1 MVKESNVTLSL
12 SNGMKQTE
20 IGLLPEDWEV
30 VNLNEVSKISSSKR
44 IFESDYVAYGIPFYR
59 GKEISLLMQN
69 KTIDEPFYISE
80 AKYFSLANK
89 YGYPKNGDLLI
100 TAVGTLGN
108 IYCINNDEKFYFKD
122 GNLIWINNIIQNPKF
137 LKIALDYNKQQIL
150 DNAIGSSQKALTI
163 NSLSITKIPL
173 PPLPEQE
180 AIAEAL
186 SDADAW
192 IESLEQLIAKK
203 RLIKQGAMQELLSPK
218 QNWEEKT
225 IFEVADKKRDLFN
238 DGDWIEAVHIKEEGI
253 RLIQTGNI
261 GVGRFLNKNNKKY
274 ISEKSFVELKCK
286 EIIEGDLLIC
296 RLAEP
301 AGRVCIFPKTEDLKS
316 VTSVDVTIYRPDE
329 NIFDRRILLY
339 LLSTDEWFKQ
349 VLEQVGGTTHKRIS
363 RGNLGNIKIK
373 IPKSLTEQTR
383 IATILSDMDAEL
395 EALEGQLSKAR
406 KVKQGMM
413 QELLSGRVRLV

>member
-1 MVKESNVTLSL
+1 MVKENT
-12 SNGMKQTE
+12 MKQTE
-20 IGLLPEDWEV
+20 IGLLPEDWNV

-44 IFESDYVAYGIPFYR
+44 IFESDYVPYGIPFYR

-89 YGYPKNGDLLI
+89 YGYPKYGDLLI

-108 IYCINNDEKFYFKD
+108 IYCIGNDEKFYFKD
-122 GNLIWINNIIQNPKF
+122 GNLIWINNVIQNSKF

-173 PPLPEQE
+173 PPLSEQK

-203 RLIKQGAMQELLSPK
+203 RLIKQGAMQELLTPK
-218 QNWEEKT
+218 EDWEVK
-225 IFEVADKKRDLFN
+225 N
-238 DGDWIEAVHIKEEGI
+238 IKEITNNIIDYRGVTPKKLGMEWGN
-253 RLIQTGNI
+253 GNI
-261 GVGRFLNKNNKKY
+261 VALSAGNVKKGYIDFNSECYFGSEELYKRWMRNGNPKKNDIVFTLEAPLGNVALLPNNDKY
-274 ISEKSFVELKCK
+274 ILSQRTILLQLSEKFN
-286 EIIEGDLLIC
+286 
-296 RLAEP
+296 P
-301 AGRVCIFPKTEDLKS
+301 NFIFQ
-316 VTSVDVTIYRPDE
+316 
-329 NIFDRRILLY
+329 ILLSNKFQNY
-339 LLSTDEWFKQ
+339 ILESATGSTAQGIKRQVFEKLLVT
-349 VLEQVGGTTHKRIS
+349 V
-363 RGNLGNIKIK
+363 
-373 IPKSLTEQTR
+373 PKSLTEQTR

-395 EALEGQLSKAR
+395 EALEGQLRKAR

-413 QELLSGRVRLV
+413 QGLLTGRVRLV

>member
-1 MVKESNVTLSL
+1 MVKENT
-12 SNGMKQTE
+12 MKQTE

-30 VNLNEVSKISSSKR
+30 VNLNDVSKISSSKR
-44 IFESDYVAYGIPFYR
+44 IFESDYVPYGIPFYR

-108 IYCINNDEKFYFKD
+108 IYCINDDDKFYFKD
-122 GNLIWINNIIQNPKF
+122 GNLIWINNIIQNSKF

-180 AIAEAL
+180 AIADAL

-218 QNWEEKT
+218 EDWRLKKLGEVGVFFSTNSLSRDDLNYLDGQIYNIHYGDIHTRFKSHFNLENELVPFINEVSIGNKKFNRCQVGDLIIADASENETDIGKAIEISNLNEKLVASGLHT
-225 IFEVADKKRDLFN
+225 IHYRPNPQTFSLHYLGHLWQSEF
-238 DGDWIEAVHIKEEGI
+238 IKEQILKEAQGTKVLGI
-253 RLIQTGNI
+253 SVSRLKDLNI
-261 GVGRFLNKNNKKY
+261 P
-274 ISEKSFVELKCK
+274 
-286 EIIEGDLLIC
+286 II
-296 RLAEP
+296 
-301 AGRVCIFPKTEDLKS
+301 
-316 VTSVDVTIYRPDE
+316 
-329 NIFDRRILLY
+329 
-339 LLSTDEWFKQ
+339 
-349 VLEQVGGTTHKRIS
+349 
-363 RGNLGNIKIK
+363 
-373 IPKSLTEQTR
+373 SLTEQIR

-395 EALEGQLSKAR
+395 EALEGQLGKAR

-413 QELLSGRVRLV
+413 QELLTGRVRLV